1 MNPATSLYLLK
12 DGQQTGPFPADE
24 LRERLGAGEVA
35 AGDLVWGEGMAE
47 WATLG
52 SVLGLE
58 PSAAAAAA
66 ALEGEGDAHAE
77 EGPAWNRG
85 GVGDVADGIGE
96 ERGFGAM
103 LLDALA
109 YPFRGDGF
117 LILALG
123 TVLFTVLDFVGM
135 FSWIISAAAWGYL
148 LLMLQ
153 QVLHGTAMGE
163 DRVPNWPDF
172 DGFGQLLGKTF
183 QWVGVLVACFG
194 PGFFL
199 AWNVPEDDAV
209 RVLLAVALLFAG
221 LVVAPMALLSVGMHD
236 TLNGLHP
243 VFLMKSLGR
252 APGHYIGM
260 LVVFAALAG
269 VQVLAGK
276 LSDMIPIAGVVI
288 DKLDEIWTAV
298 FIARV
303 MGAFYF
309 VNRRRLSWFGEG

>member
-1 MNPATSLYLLK
+1 MTPATSLYLLK
-12 DGQQTGPFPADE
+12 DGQQTGPFPTDE
-24 LRERLGAGEVA
+24 LRQRLGSGEVA
-35 AGDLVWGEGMAE
+35 AGDLVWGDGMAE

-52 SVLGLE
+52 AVLGLE
-58 PSAAAAAA
+58 SSDTAGNEAAA
-66 ALEGEGDAHAE
+66 GES
-77 EGPAWNRG
+77 PSWNRAA
-85 GVGDVADGIGE
+85 VGDVAAAFGE

-117 LILALG
+117 IILALG

-194 PGFFL
+194 PGIFL
-199 AWNVPEDDAV
+199 AFNTPEDDTV
-209 RVLLAVALLFAG
+209 RVLLSVGLLFAG
-221 LVVAPMALLSVGMHD
+221 LAIAPMALLSVGMHD

-309 VNRRRLSWFGEG
+309 VNRRQLSWFGEG

>member
-1 MNPATSLYLLK
+1 MTPATSLYLLK
-12 DGQQTGPFPADE
+12 DGQQTGPFPTDE
-24 LRERLGAGEVA
+24 LRQRLGSGEVA

-58 PSAAAAAA
+58 SSDTAGNEAAA
-66 ALEGEGDAHAE
+66 GES
-77 EGPAWNRG
+77 PSWNRAA
-85 GVGDVADGIGE
+85 VGDVAAAFGE

-117 LILALG
+117 IILALG

-194 PGFFL
+194 PGIFL
-199 AWNVPEDDAV
+199 AFNTPEDDTV
-209 RVLLAVALLFAG
+209 RVLLSVGLLFAG
-221 LVVAPMALLSVGMHD
+221 LAIAPMALLSVGMHD

-309 VNRRRLSWFGEG
+309 VNRRQLSWFGEG

>member
-1 MNPATSLYLLK
+1 MTPATSLYLLK
-12 DGQQTGPFPADE
+12 DGQQTGPFPTDE
-24 LRERLGAGEVA
+24 LRQRLGSGEVA

-58 PSAAAAAA
+58 PSETAGNEAAA
-66 ALEGEGDAHAE
+66 GES
-77 EGPAWNRG
+77 PSWNRAA
-85 GVGDVADGIGE
+85 VGDVAAAFGE

-117 LILALG
+117 IILALG

-194 PGFFL
+194 PGIFL
-199 AWNVPEDDAV
+199 AFNTPEDDTV
-209 RVLLAVALLFAG
+209 RVLLSVGLLFAG
-221 LVVAPMALLSVGMHD
+221 LAIAPMALLSVGMHD

-309 VNRRRLSWFGEG
+309 VNRRQLSWFGEG

>member
-1 MNPATSLYLLK
+1 MTPATSLYLLK
-12 DGQQTGPFPADE
+12 DGQQTGPFPTDE
-24 LRERLGAGEVA
+24 LRQRLGSGEVA

-58 PSAAAAAA
+58 PSETAGNEAAA
-66 ALEGEGDAHAE
+66 GES
-77 EGPAWNRG
+77 PSWNRAA
-85 GVGDVADGIGE
+85 VGDVAAAFGE

-103 LLDALA
+103 LLDALT

-117 LILALG
+117 IILALG

-194 PGFFL
+194 PGIFL
-199 AWNVPEDDAV
+199 AFNTPEDDTV
-209 RVLLAVALLFAG
+209 RVLLSVGLLFAG
-221 LVVAPMALLSVGMHD
+221 LAIAPMALLSVGMHD

-309 VNRRRLSWFGEG
+309 VNRRQLSWFGEG

>member
-1 MNPATSLYLLK
+1 
-12 DGQQTGPFPADE
+12 
-24 LRERLGAGEVA
+24 
-35 AGDLVWGEGMAE
+35 
-47 WATLG
+47 
-52 SVLGLE
+52 
-58 PSAAAAAA
+58 
-66 ALEGEGDAHAE
+66 
-77 EGPAWNRG
+77 
-85 GVGDVADGIGE
+85 
-96 ERGFGAM
+96 M

-117 LILALG
+117 IILALG

-194 PGFFL
+194 PGIFL
-199 AWNVPEDDAV
+199 AFNTPEDDTV
-209 RVLLAVALLFAG
+209 RVLLSVGLLFAG
-221 LVVAPMALLSVGMHD
+221 LAIAPMALLSVGMHD

-309 VNRRRLSWFGEG
+309 VNRRQLSWFGEG

>member
-1 MNPATSLYLLK
+1 MTPATSLYLLK
-12 DGQQTGPFPADE
+12 DGQQTGPFPTDE
-24 LRERLGAGEVA
+24 LRQRLGSGEVA
-35 AGDLVWGEGMAE
+35 AGDLVWGDGMAE

-52 SVLGLE
+52 AVLGLE
-58 PSAAAAAA
+58 SSDAAGNEAAA
-66 ALEGEGDAHAE
+66 GES
-77 EGPAWNRG
+77 PSWNRAA
-85 GVGDVADGIGE
+85 VGDVAAAFGE

-117 LILALG
+117 IILALG

-194 PGFFL
+194 PASSCRSTPPRTTPSGSCFRWVFF
-199 AWNVPEDDAV
+199 WP
-209 RVLLAVALLFAG
+209 G
-221 LVVAPMALLSVGMHD
+221 WPS
-236 TLNGLHP
+236 HP
-243 VFLMKSLGR
+243 WRCCRWGCTTR
-252 APGHYIGM
+252 
-260 LVVFAALAG
+260 
-269 VQVLAGK
+269 
-276 LSDMIPIAGVVI
+276 
-288 DKLDEIWTAV
+288 
-298 FIARV
+298 
-303 MGAFYF
+303 
-309 VNRRRLSWFGEG
+309 

>member
-1 MNPATSLYLLK
+1 MTPATSLYLLK
-12 DGQQTGPFPADE
+12 GGQQTGPFPTDE
-24 LRERLGAGEVA
+24 LRQRLGSGEVA

-58 PSAAAAAA
+58 PSETAGNEAAA
-66 ALEGEGDAHAE
+66 GES
-77 EGPAWNRG
+77 PSWNRAA
-85 GVGDVADGIGE
+85 VGDVAAACGE

-117 LILALG
+117 IILALG

-194 PGFFL
+194 PGIFL
-199 AWNVPEDDAV
+199 AFNTPEDDTV
-209 RVLLAVALLFAG
+209 RVLLSVGLLFAG
-221 LVVAPMALLSVGMHD
+221 LAIAPMALLSVGMHD

-309 VNRRRLSWFGEG
+309 VNRRQLSWFGEG

>member
-1 MNPATSLYLLK
+1 
-12 DGQQTGPFPADE
+12 
-24 LRERLGAGEVA
+24 
-35 AGDLVWGEGMAE
+35 
-47 WATLG
+47 
-52 SVLGLE
+52 
-58 PSAAAAAA
+58 
-66 ALEGEGDAHAE
+66 
-77 EGPAWNRG
+77 
-85 GVGDVADGIGE
+85 
-96 ERGFGAM
+96 
-103 LLDALA
+103 
-109 YPFRGDGF
+109 
-117 LILALG
+117 
-123 TVLFTVLDFVGM
+123 
-135 FSWIISAAAWGYL
+135 
-148 LLMLQ
+148 MLQ